1 MKISLRKSDRATV
14 SALADSIAP
23 RRGIALIE
31 IIVAMILLAVV
42 VSSLASL
49 QYSVNQQAM
58 RATGDAYKNG
68 VLMQEMN
75 RLEGIPYDSI
85 AVGTF
90 SSAVSGGAYPHTKVL
105 TIAEPVV
112 GQVKNIKVVVTPTN
126 PRYKPDT
133 ASFTRTKA
141 RTSRVLCTTC
151 GG

>member
-1 MKISLRKSDRATV
+1 MKISLRKSNRTPGAS
-14 SALADSIAP
+14 SAEFAGE

-31 IIVAMILLAVV
+31 VIVAMILLAIV

-75 RLEGIPYDSI
+75 RLEGIPYDSVR
-85 AVGTF
+85 VGV
-90 SSAVSGGAYPHTKVL
+90 VSTVESTGKYPHTRVV
-105 TIAEPVV
+105 TVTEPVV
-112 GQVKNIKVVVTPTN
+112 GQVKTIKVIVTPTN

-133 ASFTRTKA
+133 ASFMRSRA

>member
-1 MKISLRKSDRATV
+1 MKISLRKSHRTAA
-14 SALADSIAP
+14 SAVADSMGA

-31 IIVAMILLAVV
+31 IIVAMVLLAIV

-90 SSAVSGGAYPHTKVL
+90 STAVSGGAYPHTKTL

-112 GQVKNIKVVVTPTN
+112 GQVKNIRVVVTPTN

-133 ASFTRTKA
+133 ASFTRTRA